1 MISGTFSGT
10 AQSHND
16 DETALT
22 SRFHYWLPKPR
33 ATASTSAR
41 TKKFPSRFPDDFDSI
56 RACPFDA
63 THTPQTRSRVSRSE
77 VARAAFETGYG
88 PKKDWPS
95 TLLMSGPERAAL
107 CSFLRARVEWVLS
120 MFEFSGGTVVPQ
132 QFSRYV
138 ETSEWS
144 TVSYYMGQIA
154 TRLAAD
160 RWLPPNRRP
169 CKILHQAI
177 FTSAAFVR
185 SAAVVGTRSKTTVGT
200 RARPSAR
207 IGKVPDLLVLDQLS
221 EWHLFEAKG
230 GRTNYRSPAVIK
242 ALDQLDAIARIGR
255 PGALSQPVSSVCAF
269 AKLNRPRKAAKAV
282 EFDVIDP
289 PPSEAGDE
297 GLEILVEVAELLA
310 ASLQYDILDTLA
322 QPPQPPDVLKDF
334 IGTWDI
340 RQIGRG
346 DAYIALPERALI
358 DAFAFEI
365 GIYQRVRQR
374 MEMPGGF
381 DELAKAGWIDETFRE
396 AAPLT
401 QRTNILQE
409 RGEKAREAI
418 NQSVKLA
425 QADRQQPHVLLV
437 ELVKHLDI
445 ERLHTQ
451 FDEQRST
458 YFQQFGEKIP
468 SSTRG
473 TPTPGQSGAVF
484 FSPQDGETMP
494 DDAQS
499 VTRRLRRS
507 QRS

>member
-1 MISGTFSGT
+1 M
-10 AQSHND
+10 
-16 DETALT
+16 T

-33 ATASTSAR
+33 ATASTSAK
-41 TKKFPSRFPDDFDSI
+41 TKTFPSHFPRDFDSI
-56 RACPFDA
+56 KTCPFDA
-63 THTPQTRSRVSRSE
+63 THTPQARSRVSRAE

-120 MFEFSGGTVVPQ
+120 MFEFSAGTVVPQ

-169 CKILHQAI
+169 CKVLHQAI

-185 SAAVVGTRSKTTVGT
+185 SAAVIGTRSKKTVAT

-207 IGKVPDLLVLDQLS
+207 IGKVPDLLVLDQLG

-255 PGALSQPVSSVCAF
+255 PGALSKPVSSVCAF
-269 AKLNRPRKAAKAV
+269 AKLNRPRKAAKPV
-282 EFDVIDP
+282 EFDVVDP
-289 PPSEAGDE
+289 PSSETGDE
-297 GLEILVEVAELLA
+297 GLEILAEVAELLT
-310 ASLQYDILDTLA
+310 ASLQYDIVDTLVR
-322 QPPQPPDVLKDF
+322 PPDPPDALADF
-334 IGTWDI
+334 IGSWDI
-340 RQIGRG
+340 RQIGPG

-374 MEMPGGF
+374 LEVPGGF
-381 DELAKAGWIDETFRE
+381 DDLAKPRWIEETFRA
-396 AAPLT
+396 AAPPT
-401 QRTNILQE
+401 QRANIVQE
-409 RGEKAREAI
+409 RGQKAREAI
-418 NQSVKLA
+418 IQSMRSA
-425 QADRQQPHVLLV
+425 QTDRQQPYVLLV

-445 ERLHTQ
+445 ARLHTQ
-451 FDEQRST
+451 FDEQRSN
-458 YFQQFGEKIP
+458 YFRQFSEKIP
-468 SSTRG
+468 PAAG
-473 TPTPGQSGAVF
+473 AAPILGQSGAVF
-484 FSPQDGETMP
+484 FAPNDRDTMS
-494 DDAQS
+494 DDSQIA
-499 VTRRLRRS
+499 TRRLRRR